1 MPDLKAA
8 VAAMYEAFGRGDVP
22 AILERLAPDVQ
33 WEDERD
39 NFAQKAGV
47 PWLAP
52 RRGRDG
58 AAEFFRL
65 LSAYQFHEF
74 KVVSLL
80 EGDHKVVGE
89 VVVELTQPNGVR
101 VRDEELHLFTFN
113 DRGQVIRFRHYVDTA
128 KAIAAMKG

>member
-1 MPDLKAA
+1 MPDLKA
-8 VAAMYEAFGRGDVP
+8 VVSEMYQAFQRGDVP

-89 VVVELTQPNGVR
+89 VVIDLTQPNGV
-101 VRDEELHLFTFN
+101 
-113 DRGQVIRFRHYVDTA
+113 
-128 KAIAAMKG
+128 